1 MHPILFSIG
10 SFNIYS
16 YGVMLAL
23 AFIAGTLFAQKRAQ
37 KAGVDRN
44 KILDLILY
52 LLISGVVGARVLFIV
67 INWQYYKDNFAD
79 IIKVWEGG
87 LVFYGGLILALTAGI
102 YYLRKNKLPILKAAD
117 ILGPSVAM
125 GVAIGRIGCFLNGC
139 CYGKNPNIPTQ
150 LFESGWALIVFFILL
165 AIERYKKF
173 DGFLFWFFLLFY
185 SLGRF
190 VIEGIRY
197 YEFNYILW
205 AGLTISQIIS
215 VILGVIAL
223 VFLIR
228 GHILN
233 LNPQKKG
240 RVIK

>member
-1 MHPILFSIG
+1 MCRILVSIG
-10 SFNIYS
+10 PFNIYS

-23 AFIAGTLFAQKRAQ
+23 AFIVGTLLAQKRSV
-37 KAGVDRN
+37 KSGVDAN

-52 LLISGVVGARVLFIV
+52 LLVSGVVGARALFVI
-67 INWQYYKDNFAD
+67 INWDYYKDNFAD
-79 IIKVWEGG
+79 VIKVWEGG
-87 LVFYGGLILALTAGI
+87 LVFYGGLILALAAGI
-102 YYLRKNKLPILKAAD
+102 YYLKRNRLPILKVAD
-117 ILGPSVAM
+117 ILSPSVAI

-150 LFESGWALIVFFILL
+150 LFESGWALIMFFILL

-173 DGFLFWFFLLFY
+173 DGFLFWLFLLFY

-190 VIEGIRY
+190 VIEGIRD

-205 AGLTISQIIS
+205 GGLTISQGIS
-215 VILGVIAL
+215 VVLGIIAL

-228 GHILN
+228 GHTT
-233 LNPQKKG
+233 
-240 RVIK
+240 